1 MVQVIAHRG
10 ARSLAPENTLKAAQ
24 KGYETGA
31 DLWETDVNITRDG
44 HLILFH
50 DAQVL
55 RCTNA
60 ASQFPLHPSYLI
72 KDFDLAEIKSLDAGS
87 YFIQEDPFSQIQ
99 EGRICRETLL
109 SFQGETIPTLEQGL
123 LFTKNN
129 RWKIN
134 LELKSFPG
142 SNCDT
147 SVPEQTLSMIYHT
160 GISLN
165 RVVISSFNHYWL
177 DWIVK
182 KEPDLEI
189 QALVGKNHTGPLDFK
204 DLGFSTYNA
213 NVNLIDENQIRYL
226 KEKGKKINLFTIN
239 DPETFHRFT
248 SLGVDGIFTD
258 FPQRFAQCGQ

>member
-44 HLILFH
+44 HLVLSH
-50 DAQVL
+50 DATVL
-55 RCTNA
+55 RCTDA
-60 ASQFPLHPSYLI
+60 ASKFPRHPSYRV
-72 KDFDLAEIKSLDAGS
+72 KDFDLAQIQSLDAGS
-87 YFIQEDPFSQIQ
+87 YFIQKDPFSQIR
-99 EGRICRETLL
+99 EGRVSREIL
-109 SFQGETIPTLEQGL
+109 SSFKGETIPTLEQGL

-129 RWKIN
+129 KWKIN
-134 LELKSFPG
+134 LELKSYPW

-160 GISLN
+160 AISLN
-165 RVVISSFNHYWL
+165 QVVISSFNHDWL
-177 DWIVK
+177 DWIMK
-182 KEPDLEI
+182 KEPRLEI
-189 QALVGKNHTGPLDFK
+189 QALVGENHTGPLDFK
-204 DLGFSTYNA
+204 PLGFSTYN
-213 NVNLIDENQIRYL
+213 VNASLVDESQIRYL

-258 FPQRFAQCGQ
+258 FPQRFAHCAE